1 MLASTEDGGQGFLNF
16 IKNSMFVAIG
26 TVVLSLLVAVPGA
39 YAVSR
44 LEFFGRRQI
53 SAVFL
58 GVYFFPAILLA
69 IPLFVFFTRIGQRG
83 TLTGLLV
90 VYVAQVAAVSIYMLR
105 NYFDTIPAS
114 IEEAAAIDG
123 CTRLQAMRHVSLPL
137 ALPAIASNALF
148 VFMIAWNEFLFA
160 LLFLVEKRE
169 NWTVSLGLSQLAG
182 SIEVP
187 TTVLMAGS
195 VILTV
200 PIIVLVLPQ
209 RALAGR
215 WPDRGRREGLSPRA
229 RGRLVHRPWPGGA
242 RLVRR
247 SSRSPRAACGCARG
261 TPASP
266 PAPSSRRTAAPTPT
280 SPARGT
286 PTAGS
291 SSRARRPS
299 AIPSRAGATPRWAR
313 SSRSPTA

>member
-1 MLASTEDGGQGFLNF
+1 MSRDAVERRVLGVLRPLFIAFLLLITLFPFYYMVVLSFRPLQSLLQEPGQLWISPSEFNIDTYKDVLRSTDDGGQGFLNF
-16 IKNSMFVAIG
+16 MKNSFLVAIG

-69 IPLFVFFTRIGQRG
+69 IPLFVFFTRIEQRG
-83 TLTGLLV
+83 TLTGLLI

-114 IEEAAAIDG
+114 LEEAAAIDG
-123 CTRLQAMRHVSLPL
+123 CSRLQAMWHVSLPL

-160 LLFLVEKRE
+160 LLFLLEKRQ

-200 PIIVLVLPQ
+200 PIIVLFFLSE
-209 RALAGR
+209 RWLAG
-215 WPDRGRREGLSPRA
+215 GL
-229 RGRLVHRPWPGGA
+229 
-242 RLVRR
+242 
-247 SSRSPRAACGCARG
+247 
-261 TPASP
+261 
-266 PAPSSRRTAAPTPT
+266 
-280 SPARGT
+280 
-286 PTAGS
+286 TAG
-291 SSRARRPS
+291 AEK
-299 AIPSRAGATPRWAR
+299 G
-313 SSRSPTA
+313 